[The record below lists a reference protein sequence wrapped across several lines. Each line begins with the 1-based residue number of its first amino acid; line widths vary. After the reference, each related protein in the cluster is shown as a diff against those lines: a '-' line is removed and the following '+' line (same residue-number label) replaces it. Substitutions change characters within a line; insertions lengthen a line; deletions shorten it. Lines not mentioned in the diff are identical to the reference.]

1 MRYLG
6 IDVGGTKVALR
17 LEGAGEQGEPEE
29 AVFRWPAPGDTARD
43 LAALAAGIAGLRER
57 RPGPVTAVGVAMPAT
72 LDGTGRVVTWP
83 NRPSWEGLALRAELC
98 ALLPDVP
105 APGIR
110 TADDGDLAALAEAE
124 AAGVRNLVYLGVG
137 TGVGGG
143 LVLDGRLCPGPE
155 RGSCEVGHLVVD
167 RAGRRCDC
175 GRRGCVQS
183 VASGPAILRRAA
195 ELRGGD
201 VPFAELGPAL
211 EAGEEWALE
220 AVRESASALASAV
233 IGLSELTHP
242 ELAVIGGGFA
252 AAIPGFVPAV
262 ARQVERL
269 ERPGGPRVPVAE
281 ARLGGLSSLYG
292 AVLLARG
299 IRSGGADR

>member
-1 MRYLG
+1 MYLG

-17 LEGAGEQGEPEE
+17 LEGAGEEGEPAE
-29 AVFRWPAPGDTARD
+29 AVLRWPDAGDPARD

-57 RPGPVTAVGVAMPAT
+57 RPGPLTAVGVAMPAT
-72 LDGTGRVVTWP
+72 LDRTGRVVAWP
-83 NRPSWEGLALRAELC
+83 NRPSWEGLALHAELG
-98 ALLPDVP
+98 ALLPDLPP
-105 APGIR
+105 ADLR
-110 TADDGDLAALAEAE
+110 TADDGDLAGLAEAG
-124 AAGVRNLVYLGVG
+124 AAGVRDLVYLGVG

-155 RGSCEVGHLVVD
+155 RGSCEIGHLVVD
-167 RAGRRCDC
+167 REGRRCDC

-183 VASGPAILRRAA
+183 AASGPAILRRAA
-195 ELRGGD
+195 ELRGGE
-201 VPFAELGPAL
+201 VPFAELAPAL
-211 EAGEEWALE
+211 AAGEGWARQ
-220 AVRESASALASAV
+220 AVREGAQALASAV
-233 IGLSELTHP
+233 VGLSELTHP

-262 ARQVERL
+262 ARQVECL

-281 ARLGGLSSLYG
+281 AKLGGLSSLYG

-299 IRSGGADR
+299 IREAGANA